1 LQRLI
6 ILIVE
11 LILEKLLNSTA
22 SDTFLFFT
30 IACGCDKL
38 FTQDDRNS
46 SNIWQK
52 KQIHFT

>member
-46 SNIWQK
+46 SNMTEEADT
-52 KQIHFT
+52 FY